1 MTLGFVTTGI
11 NESWHRV
18 TKHHINGLKPMHDLA
33 QSAAIVNGIEKKK
46 EHRKSK
52 RVAYNATATFA
63 KA

>member
-1 MTLGFVTTGI
+1 
-11 NESWHRV
+11 
-18 TKHHINGLKPMHDLA
+18 MHDLA

-63 KA
+63 KAQNRNTKVKEFTNYCNEQIRDEHG